1 MFDESALR
9 ASIARA
15 AAAALAAII
24 LWPVAL
30 PAQKPA
36 LADVAKKEQ
45 ERRKT
50 TKDASKKLSNKD
62 LPESALKPAPSAPAD
77 ASRAEGQLPAAE
89 SSAGAQ
95 KPASEGE
102 EKTEAW
108 WRNRITQARE
118 ELRRNEMFLEAL
130 QSRINGLTTD
140 FVSRDDPY
148 QRAKIGED
156 RQKALAEM
164 ERVKAEIAAN
174 QKQIEGIEEEARKSG
189 VPPGWL
195 R

>member
-9 ASIARA
+9 ASIGRV

-36 LADVAKKEQ
+36 LAEVAKKEQ

-50 TKDASKKLSNKD
+50 TKDTSKKLSNKD
-62 LPESALKPAPSAPAD
+62 LPESALKPTPSSAPAAPGD
-77 ASRAEGQLPAAE
+77 PSRPEGQLPAGEA
-89 SSAGAQ
+89 SGAQ
-95 KPASEGE
+95 KPGAEGE

-140 FVSRDDPY
+140 FVNRDDPY
-148 QRAKIGED
+148 QRAKIGEA

-164 ERVKAEIAAN
+164 ERVKAEIA
-174 QKQIEGIEEEARKSG
+174 G
-189 VPPGWL
+189 
-195 R
+195 